1 MNAERAGAGRAHLPD
16 RRSPA
21 TLAGNSP
28 GMSGPCAFLPL
39 GRASDLYCAR
49 SSRRPAQEQS
59 FRAVSIA
66 DTVRW
71 RTKGLAASID
81 LVPDSIAT
89 PSVETM
95 RRETIRFE
103 RDNKNQSRRQIERG
117 CRCSSRAASPKSGA
131 LTSRGKSRRS
141 DSGGTAASKKRAMR
155 SSGAKGIA
163 RIMHARGRLSDG
175 TRRALSGR
183 AAWALI
189 SSSSDRRPTKG
200 RIPRPT
206 PARRATR
213 RLVPRR
219 RSPDGPRAPFSI
231 LRPSARRRLKESA
244 RREQRPR
251 EREHAPKKRDRG
263 PIQREEGPDRARLLV
278 ARDLGERRTTSHQA
292 TADGQQRGRAHVRRR
307 SFVSALSDNS
317 GAPPRA
323 VRPVCFR
330 SRPLSGYASLTAPR
344 SAPII
349 EKPRPDER
357 SFLLVLFPSL

>member
-175 TRRALSGR
+175 TRFVRARGVGVDFFIIRSTPDKGKDPSPD
-183 AAWALI
+183 AGA
-189 SSSSDRRPTKG
+189 SSDAPTRPPAPLSRRTACALFYIATVGEAATK
-200 RIPRPT
+200 RIS
-206 PARRATR
+206 ATR
-213 RLVPRR
+213 
-219 RSPDGPRAPFSI
+219 
-231 LRPSARRRLKESA
+231 
-244 RREQRPR
+244 
-251 EREHAPKKRDRG
+251 
-263 PIQREEGPDRARLLV
+263 
-278 ARDLGERRTTSHQA
+278 TTA
-292 TADGQQRGRAHVRRR
+292 A
-307 SFVSALSDNS
+307 
-317 GAPPRA
+317 GA
-323 VRPVCFR
+323 
-330 SRPLSGYASLTAPR
+330 
-344 SAPII
+344 
-349 EKPRPDER
+349 
-357 SFLLVLFPSL
+357 